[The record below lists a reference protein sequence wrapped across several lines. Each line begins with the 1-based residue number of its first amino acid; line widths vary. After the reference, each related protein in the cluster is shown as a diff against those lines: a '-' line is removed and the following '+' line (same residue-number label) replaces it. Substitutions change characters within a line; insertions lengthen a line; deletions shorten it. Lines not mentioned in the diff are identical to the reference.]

1 MKTLG
6 IVLVL
11 LLVGLL
17 AGCRTPAESGSE
29 RDSQPSFFSG
39 WRTPAESADE
49 RSLRMDQASKQ
60 QWRMFVDDWD
70 YFWLL
75 DRSTRLSRYHVEIG
89 D

>member
-17 AGCRTPAESGSE
+17 GGC
-29 RDSQPSFFSG
+29 
-39 WRTPAESADE
+39 RTPAESADE
-49 RSLRMDQASKQ
+49 RSLRISQKTKQ
-60 QWRMFVDDWD
+60 EWRMFVDDWD
-70 YFWLL
+70 CFCLL
-75 DRSTRLSRYHVEIG
+75 DRSTRLTRYHVEIG

>member
-1 MKTLG
+1 MKKLG

-17 AGCRTPAESGSE
+17 AGCRTPAES
-29 RDSQPSFFSG
+29 
-39 WRTPAESADE
+39 ADE
-49 RSLRMDQASKQ
+49 RSLRIDQISQQ

-75 DRSTRLSRYHVEIG
+75 DRTTRLTRYHVEIG